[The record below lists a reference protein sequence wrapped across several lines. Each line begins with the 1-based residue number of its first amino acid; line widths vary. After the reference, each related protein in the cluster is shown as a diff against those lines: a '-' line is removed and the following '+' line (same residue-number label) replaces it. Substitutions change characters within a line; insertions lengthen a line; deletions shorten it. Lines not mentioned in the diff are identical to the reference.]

1 MKLLKD
7 IEEPTLP
14 SMPKLESNETMDDLP
29 SKVNDKAPIVMNGS
43 STSKFKYQAPITTN
57 GTTHTS
63 TLATMTSTVTAATVT
78 AAPLYTNGIKSEPNH
93 RQSTANESAI
103 ESDSSSDDNY
113 TAKPNSISNPK
124 SSLPKSIIPKP
135 KNSSAVVVLV
145 NGGNKY
151 TSNKLVPYDDS
162 EYDSGT
168 ESPPEV
174 NTKAGP
180 FQVTSITTTS
190 TTPNVVSN
198 FMISAIDKV
207 NTNASLSNQH
217 QHQHH
222 QLSNGAKLLSGR
234 RESDSNMIVKTTII
248 TQNGNGKR
256 PNEWHGN
263 ETTSKLL
270 KLNHR
275 GYGGAVQT
283 WNGEKSNIEKEV
295 SLQ

>member
-1 MKLLKD
+1 MKKLKNN
-7 IEEPTLP
+7 EQPTLP
-14 SMPKLESNETMDDLP
+14 SMPKLESNETIDEQTT
-29 SKVNDKAPIVMNGS
+29 KVNDKAPIVMNGS
-43 STSKFKYQAPITTN
+43 SESKLKLAPITTTN
-57 GTTHTS
+57 GSHTT
-63 TLATMTSTVTAATVT
+63 TLATVTSTVTAATVT
-78 AAPLYTNGIKSEPNH
+78 VASLCTNGIKSEPKQQRPSSAH
-93 RQSTANESAI
+93 ESV
-103 ESDSSSDDNY
+103 ESDSSDDDY

-124 SSLPKSIIPKP
+124 ALPKSIIPKP
-135 KNSSAVVVLV
+135 KNSSSVVVLV

-151 TSNKLVPYDDS
+151 TPNKLVPYDDS

-180 FQVTSITTTS
+180 FQVTSIPTSS

-198 FMISAIDKV
+198 FMKSSNANDKV
-207 NTNASLSNQH
+207 ATNASVTNQH
-217 QHQHH
+217 HNH

-234 RESDSNMIVKTTII
+234 RESDSNMFIKTTII

-263 ETTSKLL
+263 ETASKLL

-275 GYGGAVQT
+275 GYGAAVQT
-283 WNGEKSNIEKEV
+283 WNGQKSNIEKEV
-295 SLQ
+295 SL

>member
-1 MKLLKD
+1 MKKLKNSD
-7 IEEPTLP
+7 EPILP
-14 SMPKLESNETMDDLP
+14 SMPKLESNETETIDELTT
-29 SKVNDKAPIVMNGS
+29 KVNDNAPIVMNGS
-43 STSKFKYQAPITTN
+43 SASKLKLAPTITTTN
-57 GTTHTS
+57 LHTS
-63 TLATMTSTVTAATVT
+63 TLATVTSTVTAATV
-78 AAPLYTNGIKSEPNH
+78 AVAPPYTNGIKSEPIQ
-93 RQSTANESAI
+93 RQSSADESI
-103 ESDSSSDDNY
+103 ESDSSDDDY

-124 SSLPKSIIPKP
+124 TLPKSIVSKP

-145 NGGNKY
+145 NGVNKY
-151 TSNKLVPYDDS
+151 TPNKLVPYDDS

-190 TTPNVVSN
+190 TTPMVVSN
-198 FMISAIDKV
+198 FMKSSNDKV
-207 NTNASLSNQH
+207 VTNASLSNQH
-217 QHQHH
+217 H
-222 QLSNGAKLLSGR
+222 QLTNGGAKLSSDR
-234 RESDSNMIVKTTII
+234 RESDSNMFNKTTII

-263 ETTSKLL
+263 EITSKLL

-283 WNGEKSNIEKEV
+283 WNGQKSNIEKEV